1 MESSPQDPRDLP
13 PSRPA
18 GAFVRFAHWLRGI
31 FFRKKRG
38 GGSGTP
44 PNIYPLY

>member
-1 MESSPQDPRDLP
+1 MESSSQDPRSAP
-13 PSRPA
+13 PGRSPS
-18 GAFVRFAHWLRGI
+18 AFARFAHWLRGI
-31 FFRKKRG
+31 VFRKKKG